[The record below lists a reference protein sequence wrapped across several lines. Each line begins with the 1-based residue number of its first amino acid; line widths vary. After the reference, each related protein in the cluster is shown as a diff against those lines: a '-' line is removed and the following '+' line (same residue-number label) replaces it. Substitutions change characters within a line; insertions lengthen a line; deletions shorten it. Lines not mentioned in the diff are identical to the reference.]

1 MSQSVQYIAD
11 YSNTPEARLKKNHQ
25 KYCLYLKP
33 ADRDYSSPFEN
44 QESKGFFP
52 ETLYIFVEAFHE
64 KYKEVYEFLIKIAEP
79 VNKPNFIHVYKITL
93 FSMYTAMSLNLNAE
107 KIIESLKQY
116 SKNEVIPK
124 SFIEFIENK
133 TKKAGSAYLYMI
145 KKNYYLKIHQEF
157 LEKIINMNEE
167 PYRST
172 IEMELNPPQQ
182 LLQTQEESKIWNFKF
197 YRIKQKHNLFLIT
210 EKIIKEGISLI
221 NEYQDDKDIQ
231 NDLTTN
237 AVVPNKKLDI
247 ELRQITQPRIYQQKA
262 LKNIFVSEKPRS
274 ATIVLPCGAG
284 KTLLGIIVTEKIKG
298 NTIVICDIDT
308 ATKQWKNEFIRWT
321 TVKPDRIKIYT
332 GKTKNLQ
339 EKQTKPF
346 ILITTFKQL
355 SSIIK
360 SNNQQ
365 KDKRQD
371 MDTSSKY
378 ETKMDHYI
386 QEEMEWDLCIA
397 DETQY
402 SAASTYKKIFEE
414 FNFKLKIGL
423 TATPYREDN
432 KIDDLFHVIGPKLY
446 EANISELIQDSYL
459 AKPYCVVFRCK
470 MHDSCKNFMIEK
482 KYKNKPSLQSG
493 NPQKFKLLYYLI
505 KFHES
510 RKDKILVFCDQISVL
525 KYYSQKMGYPA
536 IYGEVGLL
544 EKLVWLDLFRKGEIN
559 TLFLSRVGDTALDLP
574 IANVCI
580 QIGFQFG
587 SRRQEVQRLGRIM
600 RRKEGQKGEY
610 NAFFYTI
617 VSKNT
622 EQAQFYYRRQKS
634 LMDLGI
640 NFEVIDIDDGDKF
653 KYDPDILDSKI
664 KRASEDIIRDVE
676 TNPAFLIQDQPDKR
690 VDDQDDS

>member
-1 MSQSVQYIAD
+1 MYVPVQYIVD
-11 YSNTPEARLKKNHQ
+11 YSNTPEARLKKNYQ
-25 KYCLYLKP
+25 QYCLYLKP
-33 ADRDYSSPFEN
+33 ADTDYSSSFEI
-44 QESKGFFP
+44 QENRGFFP
-52 ETLYIFVEAFHE
+52 EKLYIFVEAFHE

-107 KIIESLKQY
+107 KIIESLMQY

-133 TKKAGSAYLYMI
+133 TKKAGSAYLYII
-145 KKNYYLKIHQEF
+145 KKNYYLKIHQDF
-157 LEKIINMNEE
+157 LEKIIRGTLQNI
-167 PYRST
+167 
-172 IEMELNPPQQ
+172 IEMEQNPPQQ
-182 LLQTQEESKIWNFKF
+182 LLQTQEESRVWNFKF
-197 YRIKQKHNLFLIT
+197 YRIKQKHNLFQIT

-221 NEYQDDKDIQ
+221 NEYHDDKESQ
-231 NDLTTN
+231 NDLSSN
-237 AVVPNKKLDI
+237 AQIPYKMLDI
-247 ELRQITQPRIYQQKA
+247 KLKQTTQPRIYQQKA
-262 LKNIFVSEKPRS
+262 LKNIFVCEKPRS

-284 KTLLGIIVTEKIKG
+284 KTLLGIILTERIKG
-298 NTIVICDIDT
+298 NTIVICDIYT
-308 ATKQWKNEFIRWT
+308 ATNQWKNEFTKWT
-321 TVKPDRIKIYT
+321 TVEDDTIKIYT

-339 EKQTKPF
+339 VEQTKPF

-360 SNNQQ
+360 SNKLQ
-365 KDKRQD
+365 KEKRQY
-371 MDTSSKY
+371 MDKSSEL
-378 ETKMDHYI
+378 ETNMNHYI
-386 QEEMEWDLCIA
+386 QKEMEWDLCIV

-423 TATPYREDN
+423 TATPYRTE
-432 KIDDLFHVIGPKLY
+432 KIIKQMIFSTLLV
-446 EANISELIQDSYL
+446 Q
-459 AKPYCVVFRCK
+459 
-470 MHDSCKNFMIEK
+470 NFMKRIYQSQFRTAIQLSHIVLYFVVK
-482 KYKNKPSLQSG
+482 CMNDFMKDRKFKNKPSLQSG

-510 RKDKILVFCDQISVL
+510 RNDKILVFCDQIPVL

-536 IYGEVGLL
+536 IYGEVDLL
-544 EKLVWLDLFRKGEIN
+544 EKLGWLDLFREGEIN

-640 NFEVIDIDDGDKF
+640 NFEVIDIDEQNDNKF
-653 KYDPDILDSKI
+653 KYDPDILDKKI
-664 KRASEDIIRDVE
+664 IRASDEIIKDVKKD
-676 TNPAFLIQDQPDKR
+676 AWFLIQDEPDKK
-690 VDDQDDS
+690 VDEQDDD